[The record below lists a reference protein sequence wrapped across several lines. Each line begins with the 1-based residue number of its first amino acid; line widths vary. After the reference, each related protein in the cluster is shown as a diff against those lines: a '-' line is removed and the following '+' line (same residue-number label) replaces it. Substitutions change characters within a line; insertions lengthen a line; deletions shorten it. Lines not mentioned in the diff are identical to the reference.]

1 MERKP
6 LGREIKFLIAAG
18 VLVLALLAVGLFNTQ
33 VRSALSLLSFETPEE
48 QPEPYTSSYSGTL
61 VALGEDILVIL
72 EENGRAV
79 SFTIDELTEFWDP
92 ISPGD
97 QVRVM
102 TFITADSVEPYP
114 ARMVYQMKHS

>member
-1 MERKP
+1 MGKKP
-6 LGREIKFLIAAG
+6 LRKESKLLIVAG
-18 VLVLALLAVGLFNTQ
+18 VLVLSLLAVGLFNSQ
-33 VRSALSLLSFETPEE
+33 VRSLLSLLSFDTPEE
-48 QPEPYTSSYSGTL
+48 EAEPYMSSYSGTL

-72 EENGRAV
+72 DDHDRAT

-102 TFITADSVEPYP
+102 TFITSESVEPYP
-114 ARMVYQMKHS
+114 VRTVYQVKSF